1 MGHFSNPSGM
11 ILKTK
16 WSLPQVEL
24 YSCYFLKILFWLPA
38 WDYYFF
44 QTDKLYLR
52 FVSRS
57 HTAFTNVGM
66 HFIMYCLSAGP
77 DFLASLSGLARDPE
91 TTQNNREGINEQELS
106 GFFFFFPNLP
116 HKNISEINT

>member
-1 MGHFSNPSGM
+1 MLFPEDTVLATCMGLLLLSN
-11 ILKTK
+11 KN
-16 WSLPQVEL
+16 
-24 YSCYFLKILFWLPA
+24 
-38 WDYYFF
+38 
-44 QTDKLYLR
+44 KLYLR

-106 GFFFFFPNLP
+106 GFFSPNLP